1 MTDNAS
7 TLTDLNNDVF
17 DNAFDILPLITKERT
32 QKFELLLH
40 FIPNLKQHLI
50 VSGAHGIGKTLL
62 LDMLY
67 DIDSDAWQCCFVQ
80 GSGELSFET
89 IEAQLTKSMIRNKH
103 ESLARAFQDA
113 QDKHKKIVL
122 IVDDAGLLVSGLIT
136 TLVEYATSNPVLKL
150 ILSFTPETRQKYRK
164 TDRVLDNFY
173 LIDIPRLNQEQSAYF
188 LQHLATKPRTYG
200 NLEKIEDKL
209 LAKIYHDTQGIPAR
223 LIADFTKLSR
233 DTQNDHTK
241 WVAIFAGL
249 LVLAVG
255 INQGIHYFR
264 QAPEQENTNNTIDEA
279 KNETKVTD
287 QSQETTIPLDNEK
300 NTVANESS
308 VNKDAE
314 IVPNSTEKTS
324 ESSVVE
330 TKAESTS
337 NTSITEVKSET
348 KVDND
353 QLTPTADNPDKK
365 PETAE
370 NSTVALEPQVSKE
383 AISPVIETIQEPT
396 APAINQT
403 VAPVVLSPKATTA
416 PTIAFPKVEPAK
428 GTKIQALPDK
438 IPVASI
444 ALTAP
449 HVETSESEHNEID
462 VRKIESK
469 MVEKIAD
476 LKVADKKEEKKS
488 DDKKVKPA
496 KIEQVKKMPEAP
508 PSVIEEAV
516 VSNETAFPTP
526 TPTPTNIVTPKA
538 PTSPTHPVLG
548 RYTLQ
553 LITLSSDAAISEFL
567 KKHPTL
573 MTSYHVVKYEK
584 NGQTRFSIMYG
595 NFANAQEA
603 LAARGNLATEFAAAL
618 PRKFNSAP

>member
-1 MTDNAS
+1 MTDNAA

-264 QAPEQENTNNTIDEA
+264 QAPEQENTTNTIDEA
-279 KNETKVTD
+279 KNETKVAD

-383 AISPVIETIQEPT
+383 AISPVIETIQEPI

-526 TPTPTNIVTPKA
+526 TPTNIVTPKA
-538 PTSPTHPVLG
+538 PTSPTLPVLG

>member
-1 MTDNAS
+1 MTDNAA

-264 QAPEQENTNNTIDEA
+264 QAPEQENTTNTIDEA

-526 TPTPTNIVTPKA
+526 TPTNIVTPKA

>member
-1 MTDNAS
+1 MTDNAAA
-7 TLTDLNNDVF
+7 LTVLNNDVF

-50 VSGAHGIGKTLL
+50 VSGAQGIGKTLL

-89 IEAQLTKSMIRNKH
+89 IQAQLTKSMIRNKH

-136 TLVEYATSNPVLKL
+136 TLVEYASSNPVLKL

-200 NLEKIEDKL
+200 NLEKIDEKL

-223 LIADFTKLSR
+223 LISDFTKLSR

-241 WVAIFAGL
+241 WIAIFAGL
-249 LVLAVG
+249 LVLGVG

-264 QAPEQENTNNTIDEA
+264 QSPEQATTSNTIDED
-279 KNETKVTD
+279 KNETKVAD
-287 QSQETTIPLDNEK
+287 QSQETTTQIDNEK
-300 NTVANESS
+300 NTVANETSA
-308 VNKDAE
+308 NKDAE
-314 IVPNSTEKTS
+314 IVPNSTEKTV

-330 TKAESTS
+330 TNAQSTS
-337 NTSITEVKSET
+337 NASIPEVKSET
-348 KVDND
+348 KIDND
-353 QLTPTADNPDKK
+353 QLTPTADTPDKK
-365 PETAE
+365 PEAAE
-370 NSTVALEPQVSKE
+370 NSTVAPEPQVSKE

-403 VAPVVLSPKATTA
+403 VAPVVSAPKATTA

-462 VRKIESK
+462 VKKIESK
-469 MVEKIAD
+469 IVEKIAA
-476 LKVADKKEEKKS
+476 LKVEDKKEEKKS
-488 DDKKVKPA
+488 EDKKVKPA
-496 KIEQVKKMPEAP
+496 KIEQIKKMPEAP
-508 PSVIEEAV
+508 SSVVEEAV
-516 VSNETAFPTP
+516 ASNEPAPPTP
-526 TPTPTNIVTPKA
+526 TPANIVTPKA

-603 LAARGNLATEFAAAL
+603 LAARGDLATEFAAAL

>member
-1 MTDNAS
+1 MTDNAA

-264 QAPEQENTNNTIDEA
+264 QAPEQENTTNTIDEA

-287 QSQETTIPLDNEK
+287 QSQETTCPLDNEK

-403 VAPVVLSPKATTA
+403 VAPVVSSPKATTA

-526 TPTPTNIVTPKA
+526 TPTNIVTPKA